1 MNRPLF
7 IKSIRQRISCRTYDG
22 RVPDEETKGRLRAF
36 FRENTRG
43 PFGNPLRFELIDLTE
58 AERAEL
64 KSLGTYG
71 VIKGAGLFIAGAVT
85 RGARSMEDFGF
96 GMERNI
102 LFATTLG
109 LGTCWLG
116 GTLNRAGFARKIAL
130 EPGEL
135 MPAISPVGYAAGK
148 RSLTDRAFRFMAKSD
163 KRKPWQELFFDGR
176 PDTPLSRELAGPLGE
191 VLEAVRIGPSASNR
205 QPWRIVREGAAFHLF
220 LARTPGYDKMLGEIR
235 LQEVD
240 MGIALCHFEL
250 AAGELGVRG
259 SWREAKPSFAAGVW
273 EYVVSWT
280 LDWQGVEKQL
290 VTQAVQ
296 TCFDARRANPEE

>member
-1 MNRPLF
+1 MDIPSTVETIRKRVSCRSFDGRPLDVR
-7 IKSIRQRISCRTYDG
+7 KK
-22 RVPDEETKGRLRAF
+22 ERLRAF

-71 VIKGAGLFIAGAVT
+71 VVKGAFLYIAGAVKKA
-85 RGARSMEDFGF
+85 ARALEDYGY

-102 LFATTLG
+102 LYATALG

-130 EPGEL
+130 AEDEL
-135 MPAISPVGYAAGK
+135 MPAVSPVGYPAQK
-148 RSLTDRAFRFMAKSD
+148 RTLTDRAFRFMAKSD
-163 KRKPWQELFFDGR
+163 RRKPWAELFFDGR
-176 PDTPLSRELAGPLGE
+176 PGIPLAKESVGALGE
-191 VLEAVRIGPSASNR
+191 ALEALRIGPSASNR
-205 QPWRIVREGAAFHLF
+205 QPWRIVREGRASHFF
-220 LARTPGYDKMLGEIR
+220 LSRTPGYDRMTGEVR

-250 AAGELGVRG
+250 AA
-259 SWREAKPSFAAGVW
+259 REIGLPGNWTEARPAFDAGTW
-273 EYVVSWT
+273 EYVLSW
-280 LDWQGVEKQL
+280 DQAKQKG
-290 VTQAVQ
+290 
-296 TCFDARRANPEE
+296 

>member
-1 MNRPLF
+1 MNIPSPIETIQKRVSCRSFDGRPLDNNM
-7 IKSIRQRISCRTYDG
+7 K
-22 RVPDEETKGRLRAF
+22 EKLRSF

-43 PFGNPLRFELIDLTE
+43 PFGNALRFELIDLTE

-71 VIKGAGLFIAGAVT
+71 VIKGASLYIAGAVRKGT
-85 RGARSMEDFGF
+85 RAMEDFGY
-96 GMERNI
+96 GMEKNI

-116 GTLNRAGFARKIAL
+116 GTLNRAGFARKIGLVA
-130 EPGEL
+130 EEL
-135 MPAISPVGYAAGK
+135 MPAISPVGCPAQK

-163 KRKPWQELFFDGR
+163 RRKAWPELFFDER
-176 PDTPLSRELAGPLGE
+176 PENPLVKDNAGAFE
-191 VLEAVRIGPSASNR
+191 QALESVRIGPSASNR
-205 QPWRIVREGAAFHLF
+205 QPWRIVREGASCHFF
-220 LARTPGYDKMLGEIR
+220 LARTPGYDKMTGEIR

-250 AAGELGVRG
+250 AAGELGARG
-259 SWREAKPSFAAGVW
+259 SWREAKPSFDAGAW

-280 LDWQGVEKQL
+280 LD
-290 VTQAVQ
+290 
-296 TCFDARRANPEE
+296 

>member
-7 IKSIRQRISCRTYDG
+7 IETIRQRISCRTYDG

-58 AERAEL
+58 AERAGL

-85 RGARSMEDFGF
+85 RGARAMEDFGF

-116 GTLNRAGFARKIAL
+116 GTLNRAGFARKIGL
-130 EPGEL
+130 RPGEL
-135 MPAISPVGYAAGK
+135 MPAISPVGYPAGK

-163 KRKPWQELFFDGR
+163 KRKSWQELFFDGR

-205 QPWRIVREGAAFHLF
+205 QPWRIVRDSAAFHF
-220 LARTPGYDKMLGEIR
+220 FIARTPGYDKMTGEVK

-240 MGIALCHFEL
+240 MGIALCHFEI
-250 AAGELGVRG
+250 AA
-259 SWREAKPSFAAGVW
+259 RETGIPGGLKTSRPAFDAGAM
-273 EYVVSWT
+273 EYVVSW
-280 LDWQGVEKQL
+280 V
-290 VTQAVQ
+290 
-296 TCFDARRANPEE
+296 

>member
-1 MNRPLF
+1 MTIPSALDVIRRRVSCRSFDGRPLENNM
-7 IKSIRQRISCRTYDG
+7 KETLRT
-22 RVPDEETKGRLRAF
+22 F

-43 PFGNPLRFELIDLTE
+43 PFGNALRFELIDLTE

-71 VIKGAGLFIAGAVT
+71 VIKGASLFIAGAVVK
-85 RGARSMEDFGF
+85 GARAMEDYGF

-130 EPGEL
+130 TPDEQ
-135 MPAISPVGYAAGK
+135 MPAITPVGYPAEK

-163 KRKPWQELFFDGR
+163 RRKPWAELFFDGR
-176 PDTPLSRELAGPLGE
+176 PGNPLAKENAGAQGE
-191 VLEAVRIGPSASNR
+191 ALEAVRIGPSASNR
-205 QPWRIVREGAAFHLF
+205 QPWRIVCEGTSCHFF

-250 AAGELGVRG
+250 AASELGIGG
-259 SWREAKPSFAAGVW
+259 SWQQVKTGCNTRTW
-273 EYVVSWT
+273 EYVVSWA
-280 LDWQGVEKQL
+280 G
-290 VTQAVQ
+290 A
-296 TCFDARRANPEE
+296 

>member
-1 MNRPLF
+1 MDITSPIET
-7 IKSIRQRISCRTYDG
+7 IKKRISCRSFDG
-22 RVPDEETKGRLRAF
+22 RALDDNTKEPLRAF

-43 PFGNPLRFELIDLTE
+43 PFGNPLRFELVDLTE
-58 AERAEL
+58 TERAGL

-71 VIKGAGLFIAGAVT
+71 VIKGAGLFIAGGVRKGPRA
-85 RGARSMEDFGF
+85 MEDFGF
-96 GMERNI
+96 CMERNI

-116 GTLNRAGFARKIAL
+116 GTLNRAGFARKIGL
-130 EPGEL
+130 EPREL
-135 MPAISPVGYAAGK
+135 MPAISPVGYPAGK

-163 KRKPWQELFFDGR
+163 RRKPWHELFFDGR

-205 QPWRIVREGAAFHLF
+205 QPWRIVREEAAVHFF

-250 AAGELGVRG
+250 AAGELGARG
-259 SWREAKPSFAAGVW
+259 SWREANPSFDAGAW

-280 LDWQGVEKQL
+280 LD
-290 VTQAVQ
+290 
-296 TCFDARRANPEE
+296 

>member
-1 MNRPLF
+1 ME
-7 IKSIRQRISCRTYDG
+7 IKSPIETIKQRISCRTYDG
-22 RVPDEETKGRLRAF
+22 MRLDDKTKNQLSAF

-43 PFGNPLRFELIDLTE
+43 PFGNPLRFELVDLTE

-71 VIKGAGLFIAGAVT
+71 VIKGASLYIAGAVT
-85 RGARSMEDFGF
+85 RGAHAMEDYGF

-102 LFATTLG
+102 LFATALG

-116 GTLNRAGFARKIAL
+116 GTLNRAGFARKIGL
-130 EPGEL
+130 KPEGL
-135 MPAISPVGYAAGK
+135 MPAISPVGYSAEK

-163 KRKPWQELFFDGR
+163 KRKPWEELFFDER
-176 PDTPLSRELAGPLGE
+176 PGNPLVKDKAGAFE
-191 VLEAVRIGPSASNR
+191 QVLESVRIGPSASNR
-205 QPWRIVREGAAFHLF
+205 QPWRIIREGASVHFF

-250 AAGELGVRG
+250 AAQELEIRG
-259 SWREAKPSFAAGVW
+259 SWKEAKPAFDAGTL
-273 EYVVSWT
+273 EYVVSW
-280 LDWQGVEKQL
+280 
-290 VTQAVQ
+290 VTGG
-296 TCFDARRANPEE
+296 